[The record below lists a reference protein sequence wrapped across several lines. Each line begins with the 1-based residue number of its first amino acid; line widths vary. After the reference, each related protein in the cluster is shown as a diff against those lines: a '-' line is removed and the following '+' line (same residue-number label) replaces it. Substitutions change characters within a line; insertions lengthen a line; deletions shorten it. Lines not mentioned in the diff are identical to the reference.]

1 MSPGLTLAKW
11 PVVALGKTRAGLKP
25 GRIALVPVVSQ
36 SGPKVSA
43 LTTLRSRFQSLTS
56 RQGEVAR
63 LLADG
68 LSNTDIAGRLD
79 VTVHTVKA
87 HRAEV
92 MRRMGA
98 TSFAQLAGQ
107 LLQIRLADEPP
118 EIDDSAPIRVLV
130 VEDDAWYRD
139 YLTSALQERQFLV
152 RGVANAAEF
161 AADWAQQP
169 ADVVVLDIELG
180 QTGEDGLALASR
192 LLAMRNCGVIMVTR
206 RGELDDRIKGLTVG
220 ADAYFAKPVNA
231 DELAATIVNLSK
243 RLR

>member
-1 MSPGLTLAKW
+1 MIA
-11 PVVALGKTRAGLKP
+11 VDAL
-25 GRIALVPVVSQ
+25 
-36 SGPKVSA
+36 
-43 LTTLRSRFQSLTS
+43 LRHFQSLTS
-56 RQGEVAR
+56 RQAEVAL

-68 LSNTDIAGRLD
+68 LSNTEISGRLN

-98 TSFAQLAGQ
+98 NSFAQLVGQ
-107 LLQIRLADEPP
+107 LLQIRLANKPP
-118 EIDDSAPIRVLV
+118 EIDDSAQIRIVV

-139 YLTSALQERQFLV
+139 YLTAALQERQFLV

-161 AADWAQQP
+161 DADWAQQP

-180 QTGEDGLALASR
+180 QTDVDGLTLASR
-192 LLAMRNCGVIMVTR
+192 LLAMRACGVIMVTR
-206 RGELDDRIKGLTVG
+206 RGEVADRIKGLTIG
-220 ADAYFAKPVNA
+220 ADAYFAKPVNV
-231 DELAATIVNLSK
+231 DELAVTIVNLCK